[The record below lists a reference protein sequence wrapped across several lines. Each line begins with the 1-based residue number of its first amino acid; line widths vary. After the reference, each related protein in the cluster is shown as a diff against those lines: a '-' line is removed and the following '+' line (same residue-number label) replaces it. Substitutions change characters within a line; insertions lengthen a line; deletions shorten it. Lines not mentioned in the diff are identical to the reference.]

1 MASSWLIEKTRAL
14 FGNASF
20 CIVEETSE
28 YAEEKSK
35 FEEETPILSKNDR
48 SVLPLPTSTLL
59 FHKEQRQ
66 TAWSNMC
73 CNGHAHLH
81 NINIASKCR
90 FRPQFVLQIKGYL
103 TVRRIPY

>member
-35 FEEETPILSKNDR
+35 FEEENPNLVEERPLS
-48 SVLPLPTSTLL
+48 PPPT
-59 FHKEQRQ
+59 
-66 TAWSNMC
+66 
-73 CNGHAHLH
+73 
-81 NINIASKCR
+81 
-90 FRPQFVLQIKGYL
+90 YL
-103 TVRRIPY
+103 NFTFP